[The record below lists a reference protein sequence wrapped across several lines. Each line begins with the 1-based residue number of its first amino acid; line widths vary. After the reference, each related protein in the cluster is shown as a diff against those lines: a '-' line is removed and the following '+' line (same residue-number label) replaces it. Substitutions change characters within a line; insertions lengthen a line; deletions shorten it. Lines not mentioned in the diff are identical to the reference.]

1 MDSNSP
7 PAVSSQP
14 TMKPIYLD
22 HNATTPVAPE
32 VMQAMQPYFTEHF
45 GNAMSKQH
53 SYGWQAQLA
62 VDKAREQVAKLINA
76 QAREI
81 IFTSGATESVHL
93 ATIGLIRAIKAQDP
107 NEKIHLI
114 TEPAEHKCVLDAYE
128 LAQELGA
135 EITFLKINKYGQ
147 VAPQDVA
154 DAITPHTKL
163 VTLLHANNEIGSL
176 QPIEEIGAITR
187 ANNVTFH
194 VDAAQTLGKHEID
207 VNKMNIDLLSVSAHK
222 LYGPKGSGAL
232 FVKQS
237 TPRVRLK
244 PFLGGG
250 NQERG
255 LRGGTHNVPAIVG
268 LGQAC
273 ELAQNEM
280 PQETKRLTKLR
291 DEMIEQIL
299 AKIPNSRLNGHPTQ
313 RLANNISV
321 SIPGAKMDDLL
332 LKMKDV
338 AFSSG
343 SACSQGTKFS
353 HVLKAIGLSEDED
366 YATVRFGLGKSTNKS
381 DLDTVI
387 ARLIEASGKIG

>member
-1 MDSNSP
+1 
-7 PAVSSQP
+7 
-14 TMKPIYLD
+14 MKPIYLD

-32 VMQAMQPYFTEHF
+32 VLKAMQPYFIEHF

-62 VDKAREQVAKLINA
+62 VDKAREQVAKLIGA

-81 IFTSGATESVHL
+81 IFTSGATESTHL
-93 ATIGLIRAIKAQDP
+93 AVIGLIRAIKAQDP

-135 EITFLKINKYGQ
+135 EITFLPIDKFGQ
-147 VAPQDVA
+147 VDPTDVLK
-154 DAITPHTKL
+154 AITPDTKL
-163 VTLLHANNEIGSL
+163 VTVLHANNEIGTIQKVS
-176 QPIEEIGAITR
+176 EIGEITR
-187 ANNVTFH
+187 SRGITFH

-207 VNKMNIDLLSVSAHK
+207 VTKMNIDLLSVSAHK
-222 LYGPKGSGAL
+222 LYGPKGVGAL

-255 LRGGTHNVPAIVG
+255 LRGGTQNVPGIVG
-268 LGQAC
+268 LGEAC
-273 ELAQNEM
+273 ELAQKEM
-280 PQETKRLTKLR
+280 SAETMRLTWLR
-291 DEMIEQIL
+291 DQMIEQIL
-299 AKIPNSRLNGHPTQ
+299 VKIPNSRLNGHPTE

-321 SIPGAKMDDLL
+321 SIPGAKLDDLL
-332 LKMKDV
+332 LKMKDI

-353 HVLKAIGLSEDED
+353 HVLKAIGLLEDED
-366 YATVRFGLGKSTNKS
+366 YATVRFGLGRSTNKS
-381 DLDTVI
+381 DIETAI
-387 ARLIEASGKIG
+387 ARLVEAAPKIG

>member
-1 MDSNSP
+1 
-7 PAVSSQP
+7 
-14 TMKPIYLD
+14 MKPIYLD

-32 VMQAMQPYFTEHF
+32 VLKAMEPYFIEHF

-62 VDKAREQVAKLINA
+62 VDKAREQVANLIGA

-81 IFTSGATESVHL
+81 IFTSGATESTHL
-93 ATIGLIRAIKAQDP
+93 AVIGLIRAIKAQDP

-135 EITFLKINKYGQ
+135 EITFLPIDKFGQ
-147 VAPQDVA
+147 VDPTDVLK
-154 DAITPHTKL
+154 AITPDTKL
-163 VTLLHANNEIGSL
+163 VTVLHANNEIGTIQKVS
-176 QPIEEIGAITR
+176 EIGTITR
-187 ANNVTFH
+187 SRGITFH

-207 VNKMNIDLLSVSAHK
+207 VTKMNIDLLSVSAHK
-222 LYGPKGSGAL
+222 LYGPKGVGAL

-255 LRGGTHNVPAIVG
+255 LRGGTQNVPGIVG
-268 LGQAC
+268 LGEAC
-273 ELAQNEM
+273 ELAQKEM
-280 PQETKRLTKLR
+280 SAETMRLTWLR
-291 DEMIEQIL
+291 DQMIEQIL
-299 AKIPNSRLNGHPTQ
+299 VKIPNSRLNGHPTE

-332 LKMKDV
+332 LKMKDI

-353 HVLKAIGLSEDED
+353 HVLKAIGLLEDED
-366 YATVRFGLGKSTNKS
+366 YATVRFGLGRSTNKS
-381 DLDTVI
+381 DIETAI
-387 ARLIEASGKIG
+387 ARLVEAAPKIG

>member
-1 MDSNSP
+1 
-7 PAVSSQP
+7 
-14 TMKPIYLD
+14 MKPIYLD

-32 VMQAMQPYFTEHF
+32 VLKAMQPYFIEHF

-81 IFTSGATESVHL
+81 IFTSGATESTHL
-93 ATIGLIRAIKAQDP
+93 AVIGLIRAIKAQDP

-135 EITFLKINKYGQ
+135 EITFLPIDKFGQ
-147 VAPQDVA
+147 VDPTDVLK
-154 DAITPHTKL
+154 AITPDTKL
-163 VTLLHANNEIGSL
+163 VTVLHANNEIGTIQKVS
-176 QPIEEIGAITR
+176 EIGTITR
-187 ANNVTFH
+187 SRGITFH

-207 VNKMNIDLLSVSAHK
+207 VTKMNIDLLSVSAHK
-222 LYGPKGSGAL
+222 LYGPKGVGAL

-255 LRGGTHNVPAIVG
+255 LRGGTQNVPGIVG
-268 LGQAC
+268 LGEAC
-273 ELAQNEM
+273 ELAQKEM
-280 PQETKRLTKLR
+280 SAETMRLTWLR
-291 DEMIEQIL
+291 DQMIEQIL
-299 AKIPNSRLNGHPTQ
+299 VKIPNSRLNGHPTE

-332 LKMKDV
+332 LKMKDI

-353 HVLKAIGLSEDED
+353 HVLKAIGLLEDED
-366 YATVRFGLGKSTNKS
+366 YATVRFGLGRSTNKS
-381 DLDTVI
+381 DIETAI
-387 ARLIEASGKIG
+387 ARLVEAAPKIG

>member
-1 MDSNSP
+1 
-7 PAVSSQP
+7 
-14 TMKPIYLD
+14 MKPIYLD

-32 VMQAMQPYFTEHF
+32 VLKAMQPYFIEHF

-62 VDKAREQVAKLINA
+62 VDKAREQVANLIGA

-81 IFTSGATESVHL
+81 IFTSGATESTHL
-93 ATIGLIRAIKAQDP
+93 AVIGLIRAIKAQDP

-135 EITFLKINKYGQ
+135 EITFLPIDKFGQ
-147 VAPQDVA
+147 VDPTDVLK
-154 DAITPHTKL
+154 AITPDTKL
-163 VTLLHANNEIGSL
+163 VTVLHANNEIGTIQKVS
-176 QPIEEIGAITR
+176 EIGTITR
-187 ANNVTFH
+187 SRGITFH

-207 VNKMNIDLLSVSAHK
+207 VTKMNIDLLSVSAHK
-222 LYGPKGSGAL
+222 LYGPKGVGAL

-255 LRGGTHNVPAIVG
+255 LRGGTQNVPGIVG
-268 LGQAC
+268 LGEAC
-273 ELAQNEM
+273 ELAQKEM
-280 PQETKRLTKLR
+280 SAETMRLTWLR
-291 DEMIEQIL
+291 DQMIEQIL
-299 AKIPNSRLNGHPTQ
+299 VKIPNSRLNGHPTE

-332 LKMKDV
+332 LKMKDI

-353 HVLKAIGLSEDED
+353 HVLKAIGLLEDED
-366 YATVRFGLGKSTNKS
+366 YATVRFGLGRSTNKS
-381 DLDTVI
+381 DIETAI
-387 ARLIEASGKIG
+387 ARLVEAAPKIG

>member
-1 MDSNSP
+1 
-7 PAVSSQP
+7 
-14 TMKPIYLD
+14 MKPVYLD

-32 VMQAMQPYFTEHF
+32 VLAAMQPYFTEQF

-62 VDKAREQVAKLINA
+62 VDKAREQVAQLINA

-81 IFTSGATESVHL
+81 IFTSGATESVYL
-93 ATIGLIRAIKAQDP
+93 ATIGLIRAIKEQNP
-107 NEKIHLI
+107 NEKIHII
-114 TEPAEHKCVLDAYE
+114 TEPAEHKCVLDACE
-128 LAQELGA
+128 LAKEFGA
-135 EITFLKINKYGQ
+135 EVTYLPINKYGQ
-147 VAPQDVA
+147 VSAEDLKK
-154 DAITPHTKL
+154 AITPHTKL
-163 VTLLHANNEIGSL
+163 VTLLHANNEIGSF
-176 QPIEEIGAITR
+176 QPIEEIGKITR
-187 ANNVTFH
+187 EHNITFH

-207 VNKMNIDLLSVSAHK
+207 VNKMNVDLLSVSAHK

-250 NQERG
+250 GQERG
-255 LRGGTHNVPAIVG
+255 LRGGTQNVPGIVG
-268 LGQAC
+268 LGEAC
-273 ELAQNEM
+273 ELAKKEM
-280 PQETKRLTKLR
+280 QTETKRIANLR
-291 DEMIEQIL
+291 DQMIEQIL

-321 SIPGAKMDDLL
+321 SLKGAKMDDLL
-332 LKMKDV
+332 LKMKDI

-353 HVLKAIGLSEDED
+353 HVLTAIGLSPDED
-366 YATVRFGLGKSTNKS
+366 YATLRFGLGRSTTIS
-381 DLDTVI
+381 DIETAI
-387 ARLIEASGKIG
+387 SRLLEAVPKMG